1 VQLALAAHSIE
12 AAAGDAESSNETA
25 RSETV
30 TSETAVTAE
39 TATAAAAVTAR
50 LWVLEQAN
58 ELAVTHAAGA
68 LIFLLLL
75 CACDMSILSMRF

>member
-1 VQLALAAHSIE
+1 VQLALGAHSIE
-12 AAAGDAESSNETA
+12 AAAGDAESSIETA
-25 RSETV
+25 
-30 TSETAVTAE
+30 TSGTGVTAE
-39 TATAAAAVTAR
+39 TVPTAAAVTAR

-75 CACDMSILSMRF
+75 FLLTLCYMFILSMRF